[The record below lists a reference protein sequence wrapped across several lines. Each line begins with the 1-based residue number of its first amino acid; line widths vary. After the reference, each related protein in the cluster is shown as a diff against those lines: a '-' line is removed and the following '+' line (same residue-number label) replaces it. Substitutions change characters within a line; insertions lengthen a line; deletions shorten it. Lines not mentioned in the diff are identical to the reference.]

1 MNGML
6 DLRTIFALGVTTAA
20 LEGVTW
26 LLFWIAWRRLDALK
40 YFAAGFSTMSIAL
53 VLMTL
58 RGSEVPA
65 WWIVIDNL
73 LIKLGLV
80 LIAIGL
86 SRFLEQPPRTKLM
99 FGMVAALLLA
109 WIASVQ
115 LAPSNVSVRFLLSA
129 MFTLGMMS
137 LMSLSLARDRSMPR
151 MLRWVMIAVLV
162 YYMVISVVATILE
175 FRAPPDPGGL
185 ALLGD
190 RHAWYLLQGNIV
202 LTGMFASLILMVSW
216 RLSADLRAN
225 NAALL
230 DEIEQR
236 RRLERELSASL
247 DTERQLREEQADFTR
262 LVSHEFRTPLATI
275 RNATEMIGLA
285 GRGIDPDARDRLT
298 GISQSLDRLSALI
311 DRFLS
316 GSDEGGFHPEPL
328 PPDDLLADVMLH
340 FDMVGG
346 GDRLRV
352 CPAEVGTELRADADM
367 LLTAIINLIDNA
379 LKYAPPDSPVE
390 LAILAD
396 RDTAIIRVSDRGIG
410 IPDADR
416 TRIGRRFVRA
426 SNTTPGTGTGMGLY
440 AARRLVSYHGGEVV
454 LAPRPGGG
462 TIAEIRLPST
472 NASPEPREQK
482 EPEWH

>member
-230 DEIEQR
+230 
-236 RRLERELSASL
+236 A
-247 DTERQLREEQADFTR
+247 
-262 LVSHEFRTPLATI
+262 
-275 RNATEMIGLA
+275 
-285 GRGIDPDARDRLT
+285 
-298 GISQSLDRLSALI
+298 
-311 DRFLS
+311 
-316 GSDEGGFHPEPL
+316 
-328 PPDDLLADVMLH
+328 
-340 FDMVGG
+340 
-346 GDRLRV
+346 
-352 CPAEVGTELRADADM
+352 C
-367 LLTAIINLIDNA
+367 
-379 LKYAPPDSPVE
+379 
-390 LAILAD
+390 
-396 RDTAIIRVSDRGIG
+396 
-410 IPDADR
+410 
-416 TRIGRRFVRA
+416 
-426 SNTTPGTGTGMGLY
+426 
-440 AARRLVSYHGGEVV
+440 
-454 LAPRPGGG
+454 
-462 TIAEIRLPST
+462 
-472 NASPEPREQK
+472 
-482 EPEWH
+482 

>member
-26 LLFWIAWRRLDALK
+26 LLFWIAWRRLEALK
-40 YFAAGFSTMSIAL
+40 FFAAGFCTLSVGLFM
-53 VLMTL
+53 MTL
-58 RGSEVPA
+58 RGAEAPG

-73 LIKLGLV
+73 LIKLALM
-80 LIAIGL
+80 LIALGL
-86 SRFLEQPPRTKLM
+86 SRFLDQPPRTKLM
-99 FGMVAALLLA
+99 LSMVGAMLLG

-115 LAPSNVSVRFLLSA
+115 LAPSHVAVRFLISA

-162 YYMVISVVATILE
+162 YYMVISVIATVLE
-175 FRAPPDPGGL
+175 FRAPPAPHGL

-190 RHAWYLLQGNIV
+190 RNAWYLLQGNIV
-202 LTGMFASLILMVSW
+202 LTAMFASLILMVSW
-216 RLSADLRAN
+216 RLSADLHAN
-225 NAALL
+225 NAALR

-275 RNATEMIGLA
+275 RNATEMIALA
-285 GRGIDPDARDRLT
+285 GRGIDPDARDRLA
-298 GISQSLDRLSALI
+298 GIGVSLDRLSALI

-316 GSDEGGFHPEPL
+316 GSRETAFHPEPL

-346 GDRLRV
+346 GDRLQVR
-352 CPAEVGTELRADADM
+352 PATDVAELRADADM
-367 LLTAIINLIDNA
+367 LLTAMINLIDNA
-379 LKYAPPDSPVE
+379 LKYAPGDSPVE
-390 LAILAD
+390 LAILAEGD
-396 RDTAIIRVSDRGIG
+396 SVVIRVSDRGIG

-416 TRIGRRFVRA
+416 ARIGRRFVRA

-440 AARRLVSYHGGEVV
+440 ATRRLVSYHGGEVV
-454 LAPRPGGG
+454 LTPRPGGG
-462 TIAEIRLPST
+462 TIAEIRLPSVK
-472 NASPEPREQK
+472 ASPEPQEQK